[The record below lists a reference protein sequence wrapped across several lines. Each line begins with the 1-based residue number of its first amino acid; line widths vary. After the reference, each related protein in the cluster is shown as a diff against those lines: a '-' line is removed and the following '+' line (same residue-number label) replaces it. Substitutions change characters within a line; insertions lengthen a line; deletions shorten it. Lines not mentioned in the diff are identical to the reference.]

1 MTLPCAY
8 ARMHI
13 GLMGGSF
20 DPAHYGHAHVA
31 RVAAKRLGLHRI
43 WWLVSPQNPLKPKSS
58 PLAARLA
65 SARREAPPGVIVTDL
80 ESQLGLRF
88 TADTLAALHKR
99 YPGVRFVWIMGE
111 DNMAGFHHWRR
122 WPAIFRACPIFIVS
136 RPTGGAK
143 ARMGPAFKRFAAA
156 RRPAGDLV
164 KRAPPAWACQPA
176 RYQEISSTMLRDGA
190 RAARS
195 AV

>member
-1 MTLPCAY
+1 MTLPPAY
-8 ARMHI
+8 PRMRI

-31 RVAAKRLGLHRI
+31 RVAAKRLRLHRV

-58 PLAARLA
+58 ALATRLA
-65 SARREAPPGVIVTDL
+65 SARRAAPPGVTVTDL
-80 ESQLGLRF
+80 ESQLHLRF
-88 TADTLAALHKR
+88 TADTLAALHIR

-111 DNMAGFHHWRR
+111 DNMAGFHRWRR
-122 WPAIFRACPIFIVS
+122 WPAIFHACPIFIVS
-136 RPTGGAK
+136 RPTAGAK
-143 ARMGPAFKRFAAA
+143 ARLGPAFQRFAAA

-176 RYQEISSTMLRDGA
+176 RYKAVSSTMLKQAQAGRP
-190 RAARS
+190 
-195 AV
+195 